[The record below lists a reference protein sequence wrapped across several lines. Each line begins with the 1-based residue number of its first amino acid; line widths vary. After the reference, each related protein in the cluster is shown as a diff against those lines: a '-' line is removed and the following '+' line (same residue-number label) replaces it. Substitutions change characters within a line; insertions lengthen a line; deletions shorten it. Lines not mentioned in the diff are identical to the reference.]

1 MLEGQPLRASRTTV
15 SNCVLLARE
24 SACDTAIGLCSS
36 TLTAVFVWSD
46 CVVEEV
52 EESQVSSA
60 PLRWMDVTT
69 TWHDARDSNPR
80 DGDLVLA
87 AVAGR
92 YRTES
97 GERRSS
103 EQDFWFVLPMHFRHL
118 HPVGDTDRVLH
129 DRYLDADRVVR
140 RPFGANGDEDEVV
153 THWAEMPTLP
163 GIGALEL
170 TGAAV
175 SDALAAAQKRLAAD
189 A

>member
-1 MLEGQPLRASRTTV
+1 M
-15 SNCVLLARE
+15 
-24 SACDTAIGLCSS
+24 
-36 TLTAVFVWSD
+36 
-46 CVVEEV
+46 
-52 EESQVSSA
+52 
-60 PLRWMDVTT
+60 TT
-69 TWHDARDSNPR
+69 TWHDARNSHPR

-92 YRTES
+92 HRTEP
-97 GERRSS
+97 GEAPSS

-118 HPVGDTDRVLH
+118 HPVEGTDRVLH

-140 RPFGANGDEDEVV
+140 RPFGADGDEDEVI

-170 TGAAV
+170 TGAVV
-175 SDALAAAQKRLAAD
+175 SDALTAAQKRESGD